1 MPARKR
7 STKTTKKASKK
18 GGKKST
24 KRAAGRVEGGPVPPY
39 AEAIRGAMARGD
51 TREMKD
57 LATSTRKWLTDVE
70 AALEELE
77 SNLE

>member
-1 MPARKR
+1 MPARKG